1 MSALRRIDT
10 NDETSIGVVKLAREA
25 VYECDGD
32 RDAALVLLRKWIDDD
47 RALFE
52 RLIDPLI
59 DDALA
64 NAIRRVATDDRSSLR
79 LVAANPDKGAAG
91 IVAMVERTLLDFP
104 MPRGK
109 RLGDATPAEVS
120 EAAEYYR
127 ARERFNRQEA
137 RWYELVF
144 EAMQGGSRVEAVLSH
159 DALARLRRLA
169 EEE

>member
-10 NDETSIGVVKLAREA
+10 NDETSVGLFKVAREA
-25 VYECDGD
+25 LYECDGD
-32 RDAALVLLRKWIDDD
+32 RVAAIELLRKWIDND
-47 RALFE
+47 RGLFDQ
-52 RLIDPLI
+52 LINPMI

-64 NAIRRVATDDRSSLR
+64 NAIRKVSTDDRQTLR
-79 LVAANPDKGAAG
+79 LVASNPDRGAAG

-104 MPRGK
+104 LPRGK
-109 RLGDATPAEVS
+109 RLGDATPTEVQ